1 MLVRRLVSGVRSSW
15 EASSTSWRWLSREV
29 SRAAKQPVEGPP
41 EPAELVGPARVEAL
55 RDTSVVSAS
64 SSTVSVRLLSG
75 RSTVRPTARP
85 SMTAMATPTDD
96 DEPEGEGQVAQ
107 LLVDAGQRVW

>member
-29 SRAAKQPVEGPP
+29 SRATSSRLKARRSRPSSSGPP
-41 EPAELVGPARVEAL
+41 GSSRL
-55 RDTSVVSAS
+55 DTSVVSAS
-64 SSTVSVRLLSG
+64 SSTVPVRLLSG

-85 SMTAMATPTDD
+85 EQDGDGHTDR
-96 DEPEGEGQVAQ
+96 G
-107 LLVDAGQRVW
+107 R